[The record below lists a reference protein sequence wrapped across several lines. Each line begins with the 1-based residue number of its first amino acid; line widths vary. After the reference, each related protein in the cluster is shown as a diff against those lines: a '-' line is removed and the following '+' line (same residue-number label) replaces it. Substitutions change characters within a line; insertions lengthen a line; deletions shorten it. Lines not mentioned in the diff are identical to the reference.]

1 MGADSLPRRIAKRL
15 LAPLLGEGSY
25 ARIQAVAKA
34 RDIASGDWSEPEIDL
49 CAKTLRP
56 GEQAIDIGAN
66 FGLWSYHMARAVGPD
81 GHVYA
86 FEPIP
91 FTARTFRIVARK
103 LGFDRAVTLYEAGA
117 GEHAGEVEFTIP
129 VNDSGAMTAGM
140 VHMGRDDSR
149 PGREKH
155 FDFPKTRTIR
165 RPVHR
170 IDDTLPALSR
180 LSLVKCDI
188 EGADL
193 FAMRGAERTLAQH
206 RPVVVIEINPW
217 FLTGFGLQV
226 GDVTGFFG
234 GLGYRC
240 YRYADQRLEP
250 VGDDD
255 IVEDNWVF
263 VHPENADRVADLIA

>member
-1 MGADSLPRRIAKRL
+1 MCRSGGADI
-15 LAPLLGEGSY
+15 
-25 ARIQAVAKA
+25 
-34 RDIASGDWSEPEIDL
+34 
-49 CAKTLRP
+49 
-56 GEQAIDIGAN
+56 
-66 FGLWSYHMARAVGPD
+66 
-81 GHVYA
+81 
-86 FEPIP
+86 IP

-103 LGFDRAVTLYEAGA
+103 LGFDRGVTLYEAGA

-129 VNDSGAMTAGM
+129 VNESGAMTAGM

-180 LSLVKCDI
+180 LLLVKCDI

-193 FAMRGAERTLAQH
+193 FAMRGAERTLAEH

-217 FLTGFGLQV
+217 FLAGFGLKV
-226 GDVTGFFG
+226 SDVTGFFG
-234 GLGYRC
+234 SLGYRC
-240 YRYADQRLEP
+240 YRYADQRLEE
-250 VGDDD
+250 VGDED